1 MPQWTATTRGPGRTT
16 AIRLAKIESYEYDTN
31 GDGTLR
37 ITMDS
42 GRIILLVGDE
52 AQDMESALFRLAEQE
67 GLA

>member
-1 MPQWTATTRGPGRTT
+1 
-16 AIRLAKIESYEYDTN
+16 
-31 GDGTLR
+31 
-37 ITMDS
+37 MDS